1 MGGGEIT
8 LCLKVTGEVQC
19 HVRRLVVVACE
30 VIHFY
35 WHGSM
40 LVLALTLP
48 VITPRTVLIS

>member
-1 MGGGEIT
+1 MGSGEIT